1 MRELYIELM
10 AQTLS
15 AYSREH
21 IERYFD
27 EVKTEGLTEHGFPR
41 LTSNIGILL
50 SHGRCPELKSLFLE
64 MMDFCCTEI
73 PRVRAANDFSV
84 REVVCCIRECETA
97 GIVDSERIKFWKSE
111 LAKIDPYT
119 CYNVYA
125 TSAESD
131 VKNWALFTG
140 VSEFYRLSAGIGGDI
155 EFIETQSASQFKWID
170 DCGMYMDAR
179 GDIHHPMVYDL
190 VARGLFVMLLNEGYR
205 GRYYY
210 DIDLL
215 LRRAALFDLK
225 MQSPNGEIPYG
236 GRSNQFLHN
245 EPWLCAVLEYEA
257 KRYAETGETVLADE
271 FRSAIRRALC
281 VTEKWLERR
290 PLYHI
295 KNRYPIDTRFGCEGY
310 AYFDK
315 YMITVASNLYAAYS
329 ACDGRENIPAKPDIK
344 PSVFATTEHFH
355 KMFLKAG
362 GYGIE
367 IDINAD
373 PHYDC
378 SGVGR
383 VHKADAPS
391 TVCMSVPCPSSG
403 ASYTIPDGMS
413 PLSICVGAT
422 VGGKSVYATDEKVK
436 YDPTELYC
444 DKNASFAKISC
455 LFEDEQEII
464 SEYKV
469 DATGVQIKLSGD
481 GRVALM
487 LPAFYFDGESYTKI
501 SSDKNT
507 LSVSYGGYV
516 CRYKTSGEIL
526 PLDISGA
533 NRNGLYKAFC
543 ATAERTLDVK
553 IEIEKENI

>member
-21 IERYFD
+21 IERYFA
-27 EVKTEGLTEHGFPR
+27 EVKQNGLTEHGFPR

-84 REVVCCIRECETA
+84 REVVCCIRECEAA
-97 GIVDSERIKFWKSE
+97 GSVDPERIKFWKSE
-111 LAKIDPYT
+111 LSKIDPYS

-155 EFIETQSASQFKWID
+155 EFVETQISSQLKWID

-179 GDIHHPMVYDL
+179 GDIHHPTVYDL

-257 KRYAETGETVLADE
+257 KRYAMEENLALAAE

-281 VTEKWLERR
+281 VTEKWLEKR

-295 KNRYPIDTRFGCEGY
+295 KNRYPIDTRFGCERY

-315 YMITVASNLYAAYS
+315 YMITAASNLYAAYS
-329 ACDGRENIPAKPDIK
+329 ACDGRENIPANPDVKPR
-344 PSVFATTEHFH
+344 VFATTEHFH

-373 PHYDC
+373 PHYDS

-391 TVCMSVPCPSSG
+391 PICLSVPCPRSG
-403 ASYTIPDGMS
+403 GGYVIPDGMS
-413 PLSICVGAT
+413 ALSICVGA
-422 VGGKSVYATDEKVK
+422 VVDGELVFATDDRVK
-436 YDPTELYC
+436 YELAELYC
-444 DKNASFAKISC
+444 DENASFANISC
-455 LFEDEQEII
+455 LFEDKKEII

-469 DATGVQIKLSGD
+469 DSSGVKIEASCD
-481 GRVALM
+481 GEVALM
-487 LPAFYFDGESYTKI
+487 LPAFYFDGESYTDI
-501 SSDKNT
+501 SVDKNT
-507 LSVSYGGYV
+507 LLVRYGGYI

-526 PLDISGA
+526 SLDISGA

-543 ATAERTLDVK
+543 AKGEHTLDVK